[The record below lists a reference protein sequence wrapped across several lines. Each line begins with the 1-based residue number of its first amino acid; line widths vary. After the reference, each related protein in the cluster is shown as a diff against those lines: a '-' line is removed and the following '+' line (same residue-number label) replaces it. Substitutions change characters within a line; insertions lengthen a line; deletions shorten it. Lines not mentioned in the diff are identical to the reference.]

1 MLFNSYSFLLFFPVV
16 VSIYFAIPKKAR
28 YIWLLFASYYFYMSW
43 NPKYALL
50 LALSTVVT
58 WVSGLALSAINKKE
72 TKSDLGAHGFHG
84 GGSSHCLNKRIVV
97 AVSFVI
103 NLGILAFFKYYDFVL
118 NNINVAL
125 SVFSI
130 EAFEKP
136 FDLLLPVGIS
146 FYTFQALSYTV
157 DVYRGDIEAERNPL
171 KYALFVAFF
180 PQLVAGPIERSVNL
194 LNQVR
199 DVHNMKLWNY
209 ERIARGLILMTWG
222 FFLKMVIADR
232 AALLVNEVYN
242 SYWMYGSGELIVAT
256 FLFAIQIL
264 CDFAGYSIIA
274 IGAAKVMG
282 FSLMENFN
290 APYFA
295 SSIQEFWR
303 RWHISLSTW
312 FRDYLYFPLGG
323 SRCSRTK
330 HYRNIMVVFLVSG
343 LWHGASWNFVIW
355 GFLHGAYQVVGI
367 ATRSLRNKAWN
378 VLGVKT
384 EAMSWNLGKILVT
397 FCLVSI
403 AWVFFRASTLTDAM
417 EILQTMLFGW
427 DPWVF
432 FDGTLFALGLSGDE
446 LSILVMAIALLFGV
460 DLIRYFKDESIDD
473 FLISQNLWFRWA
485 VVIFL
490 ICAVAVFGV
499 YGPQFIPQQFIY
511 FQF

>member
-1 MLFNSYSFLLFFPVV
+1 
-16 VSIYFAIPKKAR
+16 
-28 YIWLLFASYYFYMSW
+28 
-43 NPKYALL
+43 
-50 LALSTVVT
+50 
-58 WVSGLALSAINKKE
+58 
-72 TKSDLGAHGFHG
+72 
-84 GGSSHCLNKRIVV
+84 
-97 AVSFVI
+97 
-103 NLGILAFFKYYDFVL
+103 
-118 NNINVAL
+118 
-125 SVFSI
+125 
-130 EAFEKP
+130 
-136 FDLLLPVGIS
+136 
-146 FYTFQALSYTV
+146 
-157 DVYRGDIEAERNPL
+157 
-171 KYALFVAFF
+171 
-180 PQLVAGPIERSVNL
+180 
-194 LNQVR
+194 
-199 DVHNMKLWNY
+199 MKLWNY